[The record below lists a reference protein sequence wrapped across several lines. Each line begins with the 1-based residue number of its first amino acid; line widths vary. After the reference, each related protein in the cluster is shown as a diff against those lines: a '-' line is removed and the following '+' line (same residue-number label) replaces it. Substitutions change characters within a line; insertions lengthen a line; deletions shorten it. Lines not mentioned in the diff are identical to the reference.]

1 MGTKF
6 MRKSKNNCSS
16 EGWGMDF
23 LLVFFPEEDHVNF
36 SLSSSIK
43 RTISCHLLQKAQST
57 ISICLLLVFTTLL
70 LFALSTLPSVAT
82 DSAAARRI
90 YSVSRRDLREFHPPP
105 ASPPSNLSRALQGMG
120 TLYRRGTRAMNDVV
134 VAHAPESLSLNEL
147 KLFLRLFLRSSLASK
162 ADLLLIFPF
171 RTANFDNLIL
181 QERDSFFELLTRYKS
196 SNNSHPSASFNV
208 MHFIRIVGKKDR
220 ESGETIWGRKARS
233 NHKEESDA
241 ESTRTRYGSVVGFD
255 VDELDPGNSL
265 SGFLDHVP
273 ISLRRWACYPMLLGR
288 VRRNFK
294 HVMLVDIKDILLL
307 GDPLCR
313 VRNHSPESVILKTQT
328 RCSPGKHG
336 KRKMERFESTRRNL
350 LHPSV
355 VMGGSKGIRRLS
367 NAMFMGIVR
376 ASIQHNNNKN
386 KKNVVAESSIFNQ
399 LVGNDYL
406 LTNVNLTV
414 STELPDLSSL
424 SGLGLKS
431 GSHLFVENYG
441 LIKRNSSNV
450 DVINSMVMKHIC
462 SFPIDSIVYSDC

>member
-1 MGTKF
+1 
-6 MRKSKNNCSS
+6 
-16 EGWGMDF
+16 MDF

-70 LFALSTLPSVAT
+70 LFALSTLPSAAI
-82 DSAAARRI
+82 DSAAARRL
-90 YSVSRRDLREFHPPP
+90 YSVSRRDLRQFHPPP

-134 VAHAPESLSLNEL
+134 VAHAPESLSPNEL
-147 KLFLRLFLRSSLASK
+147 KLFLRLFFRSSLASK
-162 ADLLLIFPF
+162 ADLLFIFPS

-196 SNNSHPSASFNV
+196 SNDSHSSASFDV
-208 MHFIRIVGKKDR
+208 THFTRIVGKKDR
-220 ESGETIWGRKARS
+220 ESGETIWGRKART
-233 NHKEESDA
+233 NHGEESDT
-241 ESTRTRYGSVVGFD
+241 ESTRMSYGSVVGFY

-313 VRNHSPESVILKTQT
+313 VRNHSPESVIIKTQT
-328 RCSPGKHG
+328 RCNSGKHG
-336 KRKMERFESTRRNL
+336 KRKMERSESTRWNL

-355 VMGGSKGIRRLS
+355 VMGGSRGIRRLS
-367 NAMFMGIVR
+367 NAILMGIVR
-376 ASIQHNNNKN
+376 AFIQYNNK
-386 KKNVVAESSIFNQ
+386 KKNMVDESSIFNQ
-399 LVGNDYL
+399 LVGNDYVL
-406 LTNVNLTV
+406 KDVNLTV

-424 SGLGLKS
+424 NGLGLKS

-441 LIKRNSSNV
+441 LIERSSSNV

-462 SFPIDSIVYSDC
+462 SLPIDSIVYSDCYLIVKKN